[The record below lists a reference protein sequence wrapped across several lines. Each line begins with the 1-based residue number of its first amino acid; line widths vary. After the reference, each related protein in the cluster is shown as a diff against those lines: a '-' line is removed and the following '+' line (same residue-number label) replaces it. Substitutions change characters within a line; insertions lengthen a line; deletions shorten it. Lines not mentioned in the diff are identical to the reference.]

1 MTPNNQTGA
10 SWYADPSQGS
20 IPDSFNL
27 FQEQFLKPLGK
38 TAVNIEREKEVPN
51 TARFV
56 LKWTD
61 KPVCFVSPN
70 TRQKKSANLSRF
82 GNAWQCPA
90 KSRRLTTT
98 TALIR

>member
-38 TAVNIEREKEVPN
+38 TAVNIEREKEC
-51 TARFV
+51 AE
-56 LKWTD
+56 
-61 KPVCFVSPN
+61 
-70 TRQKKSANLSRF
+70 
-82 GNAWQCPA
+82 
-90 KSRRLTTT
+90 
-98 TALIR
+98 